1 MKMKTKNHVWHFLWG
16 LLALVSFCFVSC
28 KDDDEGGEQPFD
40 PSKPVVISDFTPKEG
55 GLGSRLVLYG
65 DNFGNDVSKVK
76 VTIGGQTA
84 SVIGIK
90 NHNLYCFVPAR
101 AYDGDIEVS
110 ILDDR
115 GEEIAYAEA
124 EENFVYKKK
133 MLVTTLI
140 GETDPEIADENKNF
154 DVKDGP
160 WGDCGGLEK
169 MEWMVFD
176 PNNKDKLYVC
186 GGAKTHRVV
195 DFSKKTLGTIAFTGE
210 AAGEC
215 NILSFSNNGELIVVR
230 NITTDNKNGI
240 FFYSPESNF
249 TTQTKALYAR
259 GCRAAIPHPV
269 NGEIYTSRYDKGWI
283 GRYDPETGEYNPS
296 FLQMYRASL
305 DLYVVIHPTGN
316 YMYIMVRNRHT
327 IYRADYNWETK
338 TFGTPYLACGKDGTS
353 ACEDGVGSMVRLNQP
368 QQGCFVKN
376 PDYEGQADGYDF
388 YFVDK
393 QNHCVRVMT
402 PAGKVTLYAGRP
414 NGDGTKGFN
423 DGDLR
428 TQARFNYPA
437 SIVYDEVRGCL
448 LVGDSN
454 NHRIRK
460 IALEE

>member
-1 MKMKTKNHVWHFLWG
+1 M
-16 LLALVSFCFVSC
+16 
-28 KDDDEGGEQPFD
+28 
-40 PSKPVVISDFTPKEG
+40 
-55 GLGSRLVLYG
+55 
-65 DNFGNDVSKVK
+65 
-76 VTIGGQTA
+76 
-84 SVIGIK
+84 
-90 NHNLYCFVPAR
+90 
-101 AYDGDIEVS
+101 
-110 ILDDR
+110 
-115 GEEIAYAEA
+115 
-124 EENFVYKKK
+124 
-133 MLVTTLI
+133 
-140 GETDPEIADENKNF
+140 
-154 DVKDGP
+154 
-160 WGDCGGLEK
+160 
-169 MEWMVFD
+169 
-176 PNNKDKLYVC
+176 
-186 GGAKTHRVV
+186 
-195 DFSKKTLGTIAFTGE
+195 
-210 AAGEC
+210 
-215 NILSFSNNGELIVVR
+215 SFSNDGQLIVVR
-230 NITTDNKNGI
+230 NIATDNKNGI
-240 FFYSPESNF
+240 FFFSPESDF
-249 TTQTKALYAR
+249 GTQTKALYAR

-296 FLQMYRASL
+296 LLQMYRASL
-305 DLYVVIHPTGN
+305 DLYIVMHPTGN

-353 ACEDGVGSMVRLNQP
+353 GCEDAVGSMVRMNQP

-376 PDYEGQADGYDF
+376 PDYAGQTDEYDF

-437 SIVYDEVRGCL
+437 SIVYDEVRECL